1 MQRRILI
8 TGCSGGGKSTLL
20 AALSE
25 AGHATVPEPG
35 RRIVAEARAGDGA
48 ALPWVNPAAFARRA
62 LDLARADLRAAR
74 GDPVFFDRG
83 LIDAAVALDHLEGI
97 PLDLSLGGPSPY
109 AHPVFLAPPWPE
121 IYATDPER
129 QHGFDEAV
137 AEFDRLALA
146 LPALGH
152 RVVMLPKLPV
162 ADRVAFVLHTLS

>member
-1 MQRRILI
+1 
-8 TGCSGGGKSTLL
+8 
-20 AALSE
+20 
-25 AGHATVPEPG
+25 
-35 RRIVAEARAGDGA
+35 
-48 ALPWVNPAAFARRA
+48 
-62 LDLARADLRAAR
+62 
-74 GDPVFFDRG
+74 
-83 LIDAAVALDHLEGI
+83 AVALDHLEGI